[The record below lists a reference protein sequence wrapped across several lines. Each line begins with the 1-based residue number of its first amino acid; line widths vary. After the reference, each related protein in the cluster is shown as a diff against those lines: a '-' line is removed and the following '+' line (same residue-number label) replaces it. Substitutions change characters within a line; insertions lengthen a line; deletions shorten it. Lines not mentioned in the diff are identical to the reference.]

1 MVTLFG
7 KLSSENVYKLE
18 EKFNNMPCQLE
29 QGFDNVAE
37 MLTLDANMDV
47 MAILDAVIKSTK
59 SGKEEKISD

>member
-1 MVTLFG
+1 
-7 KLSSENVYKLE
+7 
-18 EKFNNMPCQLE
+18 MPCQLE